1 MTSVTNNRTQF
12 DIEQWI
18 DNAGDG
24 NKETTRWFG
33 HFVAFYADVEGQC
46 HILFRRYCG
55 VKEKVARSIA
65 GGMRLA
71 DLLSI
76 LSAVIAESDM
86 ADHGKQDFAL
96 CVAQLNHLT
105 ALRHRLVHRGFQPA
119 TGIIARGMGQFTS
132 SNVLTAKA
140 RESIEALTFYVDDIK
155 AAAKDCLRIHTRMQF
170 MTIDD
175 SNFRQTLD
183 PLFAQELYGS
193 WFYKPLQP
201 EKLVPK
207 RQKAPE

>member
-1 MTSVTNNRTQF
+1 MSNNLTNF

-76 LSAVIAESDM
+76 LSVVIAESDM
-86 ADHGKQDFAL
+86 ADHGKQDFPL
-96 CVAQLNHLT
+96 CIAQFNHLT
-105 ALRHRLVHRGFQPA
+105 AVRHRLVHRGFQPA
-119 TGIIARGMGQFTS
+119 SGIIAKGMGQFTS

-140 RESIEALTFYVDDIK
+140 KESIEALHFYVDDIK
-155 AAAKDCLRIHTRMQF
+155 AAAKDCLRIHTRMQL

-175 SNFRQTLD
+175 PDFRRILE
-183 PLFAQELYGS
+183 PHFAQELYGP

-201 EKLVPK
+201 EKLAPYTPK
-207 RQKAPE
+207 SS